1 MGILW
6 LLAEG
11 LIMVYVRKGYRVL
24 TDGDA
29 RQRGFV
35 VFCLAAFIFLAFLR
49 LAKVLGLDALSSAG
63 GSLFSFRYYN
73 GYVWNLYCTLWVVI
87 EGVIAVYIFRIY
99 KLLDAAVS
107 GGAAD
112 RPDRNDPAR
121 GWGPPALTLISL
133 AVFTGYHGYLLHLM
147 GGADLR
153 SSAVYNLLRFYI
165 KLCGVFW
172 ILFEWY
178 VAVAGIKMFL
188 LLKRIRRGAD
198 PVD

>member
-11 LIMVYVRKGYRVL
+11 LIMVYVRKGFLFLSGR
-24 TDGDA
+24 DD
-29 RQRGFV
+29 RQKPFL
-35 VFCLAAFIFLAFLR
+35 VFCAVSFVLLALLR
-49 LAKVLGLDALSSAG
+49 LGKVLNLDGVLGPGAG
-63 GSLFSFRYYN
+63 VIRFRYYN
-73 GYVWNLYCTLWVVI
+73 GFVWDLYCTLWVVV

-121 GWGPPALTLISL
+121 GWGPPALTMISL

-178 VAVAGIKMFL
+178 VAVAGIKTFL
-188 LLKRIRRGAD
+188 VLKRLRRRGG
-198 PVD
+198 PC

>member
-11 LIMVYVRKGYRVL
+11 LIMVYVRKGFLFLSGR
-24 TDGDA
+24 DD
-29 RQRGFV
+29 RQRP
-35 VFCLAAFIFLAFLR
+35 FLAFCAVFFVLLALLR
-49 LAKVLGLDALSSAG
+49 LGKVLNLDAVLGPGAG
-63 GSLFSFRYYN
+63 VIRFRYYN